1 MYSIEIRNVI
11 KGRKDMTVNSDL
23 RDALK
28 TWKKS
33 ELTEMNEAPILFR
46 LVGVVIVSV
55 STVLAVLM

>member
-1 MYSIEIRNVI
+1 
-11 KGRKDMTVNSDL
+11 MTVNSDL